1 MADRAVRVPVTG
13 GLFHLALAG
22 GGDAH
27 SSATSPASIVRCW
40 GANQAGQ
47 LGNANTTSRSIPV
60 TVATSVMLS
69 RVALGRRLSCDI
81 EPDAVAFCWGAGA
94 AGQIGDGASASRT
107 VPRSVLTSAS
117 FTSLA
122 GGGGTSCGV
131 MFDAVTTED
140 KTVIISHRSQL
151 CWGSNATGQHGR
163 GSTISSTTPTAAATG
178 LTFP

>member
-1 MADRAVRVPVTG
+1 M
-13 GLFHLALAG
+13 
-22 GGDAH
+22 
-27 SSATSPASIVRCW
+27 RCW

-47 LGNANTTSRSIPV
+47 LGNANTTSRSNPV

-69 RVALGRRLSCDI
+69 RVAVGRQHSCAI
-81 EPDAVAFCWGAGA
+81 GPDAVVFCWGAGA

-107 VPRSVLTSAS
+107 VRTSVLATAS

-122 GGGGTSCGV
+122 GGGGMSRGV
-131 MFDAVTTED
+131 TFGAVTTKD
-140 KTVIISHRSQL
+140 DTVIISRRSLL
-151 CWGSNATGQHGR
+151 CWKSNATGQHGR